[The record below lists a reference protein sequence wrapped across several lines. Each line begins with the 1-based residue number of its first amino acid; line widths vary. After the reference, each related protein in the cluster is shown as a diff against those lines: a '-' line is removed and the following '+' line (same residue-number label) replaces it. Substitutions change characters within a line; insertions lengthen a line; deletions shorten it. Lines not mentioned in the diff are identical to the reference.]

1 MKKVSKI
8 AYCGFDFFAGC
19 LEALIKAGYDVRW
32 LFIAERDNKYE
43 FNDMVLKIAAENNI
57 EVIRERIG
65 TEHLKRLVDEGCDVV
80 VSAAYPYKIPTPEE
94 APCIINIHPEML
106 PRGRGPWPLPQ
117 VILNNLQVSGITIHK
132 VTAEMD
138 GGDILTQQSFAV
150 GERDNLESL
159 SCKVQMKAPQ
169 LLLDV
174 LENFCTYWARA
185 LPQENGEYWPMPQEK
200 ERLLDWSLPV
210 AELDKI
216 ARAFGK
222 FGSFAEFDG
231 KEWLVEVATVWTEQH
246 KLAPGTVAHRT
257 NKEVVIA
264 ASDGFVCL
272 RYYEI
277 DPDFAAEHS

>member
-19 LEALIKAGYDVRW
+19 LEALIKVGYDVRW

-106 PRGRGPWPLPQ
+106 PRGRSPWPLPQ

-138 GGDILTQQSFAV
+138 GETFWRS
-150 GERDNLESL
+150 
-159 SCKVQMKAPQ
+159 
-169 LLLDV
+169 
-174 LENFCTYWARA
+174 RA
-185 LPQENGEYWPMPQEK
+185 LPSANATIWKACP
-200 ERLLDWSLPV
+200 
-210 AELDKI
+210 
-216 ARAFGK
+216 ARF
-222 FGSFAEFDG
+222 
-231 KEWLVEVATVWTEQH
+231 
-246 KLAPGTVAHRT
+246 R
-257 NKEVVIA
+257 
-264 ASDGFVCL
+264 
-272 RYYEI
+272 
-277 DPDFAAEHS
+277 

>member
-1 MKKVSKI
+1 
-8 AYCGFDFFAGC
+8 
-19 LEALIKAGYDVRW
+19 
-32 LFIAERDNKYE
+32 
-43 FNDMVLKIAAENNI
+43 
-57 EVIRERIG
+57 
-65 TEHLKRLVDEGCDVV
+65 
-80 VSAAYPYKIPTPEE
+80 
-94 APCIINIHPEML
+94 
-106 PRGRGPWPLPQ
+106 
-117 VILNNLQVSGITIHK
+117 
-132 VTAEMD
+132 MD
-138 GGDILTQQSFAV
+138 GGDILAQQSFAV

-246 KLAPGTVAHRT
+246 KLAPGTVAHVPTKKSSLQPRT
-257 NKEVVIA
+257 V
-264 ASDGFVCL
+264 SFVCVITKSIRIL
-272 RYYEI
+272 QQNILKKRHKI
-277 DPDFAAEHS
+277 FASRQRQSCNCRDFIL